1 MATPRDI
8 RRLALLALYQL
19 DAVAGVTPDD
29 LRDSIED
36 LEGLKEE
43 GLELVDGIGA
53 VTPKDKD
60 RAVAIA
66 QAAWEGRADAD
77 AEMTSLAPEWPTG
90 RQAAVDRAILR
101 LAHHEMTEGDSPP
114 KAVVNEAVELA
125 KQFSTEKSPAF
136 VNALLGKVL
145 KRVRGEAEQPADAEP
160 ADSGAADPG
169 AGG

>member
-19 DAVAGVTPDD
+19 DAVAGATTED
-29 LRDSIED
+29 LRASIED
-36 LEGLKEE
+36 LEGLREE
-43 GLELVDGIGA
+43 GLELADGIGA
-53 VTPKDKD
+53 VAPKDKD
-60 RAVAIA
+60 RAVATA
-66 QAAWEGRADAD
+66 MAAWAGRADAD
-77 AEMTSLAPEWPTG
+77 AEMTGLAPEWPTS
-90 RQAAVDRAILR
+90 RQAAIDRAILR

-145 KRVRGEAEQPADAEP
+145 KRLHADAE
-160 ADSGAADPG
+160 G
-169 AGG
+169 

>member
-19 DAVAGVTPDD
+19 DAVPGVTPDD

-53 VTPKDKD
+53 VVPKDKD
-60 RAVAIA
+60 HAVATAI
-66 QAAWEGRADAD
+66 AAWEGRADAD
-77 AEMTSLAPEWPTG
+77 AEMTALAPEWPTG

-101 LAHHEMTEGDSPP
+101 LAHHEITQGDSPP

-145 KRVRGEAEQPADAEP
+145 KRVQGGAPSDEPPAP
-160 ADSGAADPG
+160 APNPTTPS
-169 AGG
+169 